1 VPFEKINE
9 LLPKAVERSG
19 DPEALL
25 ASQVI
30 AVWPQVVKKVMPP
43 PAWDKSTAKKLS
55 GGRLTVTVRQP
66 LWVQEF
72 KLRFPQLLKEINRS
86 ARRTAVKEIY
96 FRLK

>member
-1 VPFEKINE
+1 MFEKINE

-25 ASQVI
+25 ANQVL
-30 AVWPQVVKKVMPP
+30 AVWPQVVKKIMPP
-43 PAWDKSTAKKLS
+43 QAWDKSTAKKLS

-72 KLRFPQLLKEINRS
+72 KLRFPQLLKEVNRA
-86 ARRTAVKEIY
+86 ARRNAVKEIY